1 MFFCVLS
8 ANQCQYHPGLRDRAS
23 RLQLPPYHIS
33 IKHIAKVVDDT
44 YLLVPAA
51 NSTSVPSQ
59 YGPAKTTSKSC
70 EMIIH
75 QSSAKILNYP
85 PVHTDLKRV
94 EQITAL
100 DVTFNNTLSCGPH
113 VYLITAKTA
122 ASLYVLK
129 TSGAMDWMAM
139 PYGVSRKLP
148 LSLSC
153 YMPVPSGADSK
164 MPKKPIDFS
173 RY

>member
-1 MFFCVLS
+1 MKLCTGVDPPKGS
-8 ANQCQYHPGLRDRAS
+8 WEKIAPTYS
-23 RLQLPPYHIS
+23 RPLVAAILQFN
-33 IKHIAKVVDDT
+33 IAKVADDT
-44 YLLVPAA
+44 YLLVAAA
-51 NSTSVPSQ
+51 NSTSVPCELQHISQ
-59 YGPAKTTSKSC
+59 WAGKNNLKLNTSKSC

-75 QSSAKILNYP
+75 QSSTKILNYP
-85 PVHTDLKRV
+85 PVHPDLKRV

-153 YMPVPSGADSK
+153 YMPVPSGADS
-164 MPKKPIDFS
+164 
-173 RY
+173 